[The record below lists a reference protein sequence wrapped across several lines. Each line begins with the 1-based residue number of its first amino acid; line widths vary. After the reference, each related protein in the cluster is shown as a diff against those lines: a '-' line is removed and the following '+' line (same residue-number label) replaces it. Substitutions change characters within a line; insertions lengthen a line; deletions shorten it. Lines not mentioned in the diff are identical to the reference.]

1 VIVPTRAAARSRRD
15 RGPQGAADHPT
26 QACKAGDGIHPPPAL
41 SAPNPLVSPTG
52 CLPPPPLRA
61 LGGRAPMSQP
71 GGWTVDQELMLQL
84 DMLGVVPG
92 DEPAEQSVQLQLD
105 SANPARSAPLAR
117 LQLERLQLES
127 L

>member
-1 VIVPTRAAARSRRD
+1 
-15 RGPQGAADHPT
+15 
-26 QACKAGDGIHPPPAL
+26 
-41 SAPNPLVSPTG
+41 
-52 CLPPPPLRA
+52 
-61 LGGRAPMSQP
+61 MSQP